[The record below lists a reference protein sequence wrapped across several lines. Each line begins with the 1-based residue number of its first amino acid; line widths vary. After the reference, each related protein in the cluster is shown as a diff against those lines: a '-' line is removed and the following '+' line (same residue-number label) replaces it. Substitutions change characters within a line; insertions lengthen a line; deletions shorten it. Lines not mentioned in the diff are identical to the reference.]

1 MMHTM
6 TRRLTSACAL
16 ALLLTL
22 AGCSEPAD
30 ATKSELGAPVAS
42 SLLQN
47 LTETSVA
54 GLSDTAPTAKVALFK
69 IDGARVNATG
79 LPSVLY
85 VGAGFCPY
93 CAALRWPLVLS
104 LTRFGSFTDLKY
116 MRSSSSDAYP
126 DTATFSFQGASY
138 QSQYL
143 AFEAVELSDRH
154 GKQLDTMNPAQ
165 QALFTK
171 YDAQPY
177 TPYPGSIPFLYIG
190 GQYLETGS
198 PLSPKL
204 FTGMD
209 WDAVSAAFKDAATPL
224 SKELMNTTNIYTA
237 AICQITSG
245 QPADVCKAPAVT
257 AATALLPKS
266 AQ

>member
-1 MMHTM
+1 MIHTIAH
-6 TRRLTSACAL
+6 RLATTCAL

-30 ATKSELGAPVAS
+30 ATKSEVGAPVAS

-47 LTETSVA
+47 LTATSVA
-54 GLSDTAPTAKVALFK
+54 GLNDTAPTAKVALFK
-69 IDGARVNATG
+69 IDEPDANASD

-104 LTRFGSFTDLKY
+104 LARFGSFTDLKY
-116 MRSSSSDAYP
+116 MRSSSSDSYP

-138 QSQYL
+138 HSQYL
-143 AFEAVELSDRH
+143 AFQAVELADRN
-154 GKQLDTMNPAQ
+154 GKQLDTLNPTQ
-165 QALFTK
+165 QALFSK

-209 WDAVSAAFKDAATPL
+209 WDAVNAAFKDASTPL

-245 QPADVCKAPAVT
+245 QPAKVCKAPAVT
-257 AATALLPKS
+257 VATALLPKS
-266 AQ
+266 AP

>member
-1 MMHTM
+1 MIHQIS
-6 TRRLTSACAL
+6 RRLVTTCML
-16 ALLLTL
+16 LLLLTL

-30 ATKSELGAPVAS
+30 ATKSEVGAPVAQ

-47 LTETSVA
+47 LTATSKA
-54 GLSDTAPTAKVALFK
+54 GLSQSSQTAKVALFK
-69 IDGARVNATG
+69 IDGPRVSTTD
-79 LPSVLY
+79 LPAVLY

-104 LTRFGSFTDLKY
+104 LARFGSFTDLKY

-138 QSQYL
+138 QSQYVL
-143 AFEAVELSDRH
+143 LQAVELSDRN
-154 GKQLDTMNPAQ
+154 GKRLDTLSPAQ

-171 YDAQPY
+171 FDTKPY
-177 TPYPGSIPFLYIG
+177 TPYTGSIPFLYIG

-204 FTGMD
+204 FKGMD
-209 WDAVSAAFKDAATPL
+209 WDAVNAAFKDASTPL
-224 SKELMNTTNIYTA
+224 AQELMNTTNIYTA
-237 AICQITSG
+237 AICRLTAD
-245 QPADVCKAPAVT
+245 QPSKVCKAPAVT
-257 AATALLPKS
+257 AAAKLLPT
-266 AQ
+266 AVH